1 MNAGVSVEGHE
12 NDILRVLMEIEARK
26 GPNSSITLKKR
37 GVKNSLRKDRELGK
51 LFSSVNY
58 NGTCREGS

>member
-37 GVKNSLRKDRELGK
+37 GVKNSFK
-51 LFSSVNY
+51 
-58 NGTCREGS
+58 EG